1 MKNLLKKTK
10 EKKTNNFLMII
21 IALIIIW
28 GVFTIITTGNYI
40 SPRNIS
46 NLFRQ
51 TAITGI
57 LAIGM
62 SFIIISGEIDLSVGS
77 QMALIGGIA
86 AILNVWFKIS
96 LPIIIVLS
104 LLLGIIFGGIN
115 GYWIAYKKVPSF
127 IVTLAGLLIFRGI
140 LIGITKG
147 MTIAPISNSFKI
159 IGQSYIPKTISY
171 FLGIVIIVTTIII
184 TFFKRKSKLE
194 HELEVESK
202 KIVLL
207 KLISFILM
215 IIIFI
220 FILNSYAGIPTPVF
234 ITIILIGIFS
244 YILNETVLGR
254 VVYAIGSNIEAVKYS
269 GINVNK
275 YKLYIFFIN
284 GILVAIGGLILTS
297 RLGAGSV
304 SAGTNAEL
312 DAIASCVI
320 GGASLSGGIGNISGA
335 ILGALVM
342 ASLDNGMSMLSIGP
356 AWQYIVK
363 GSILLL
369 AVYLDISSKN
379 KK

>member
-1 MKNLLKKTK
+1 
-10 EKKTNNFLMII
+10 MII

>member
-1 MKNLLKKTK
+1 
-10 EKKTNNFLMII
+10 
-21 IALIIIW
+21 
-28 GVFTIITTGNYI
+28 
-40 SPRNIS
+40 
-46 NLFRQ
+46 
-51 TAITGI
+51 
-57 LAIGM
+57 
-62 SFIIISGEIDLSVGS
+62 
-77 QMALIGGIA
+77 
-86 AILNVWFKIS
+86 
-96 LPIIIVLS
+96 
-104 LLLGIIFGGIN
+104 
-115 GYWIAYKKVPSF
+115 
-127 IVTLAGLLIFRGI
+127 
-140 LIGITKG
+140 
-147 MTIAPISNSFKI
+147 
-159 IGQSYIPKTISY
+159 
-171 FLGIVIIVTTIII
+171 
-184 TFFKRKSKLE
+184 
-194 HELEVESK
+194 
-202 KIVLL
+202 
-207 KLISFILM
+207 M